1 MMQESI
7 LHEGSR
13 LFAPGYRQIESN
25 DQALLIDPEA
35 PHWVITDRRG
45 ARILGDLD
53 GKKTFGQVVADYCR
67 AFQVD
72 WAKGWLHCHTFLQN
86 ALRTGFVAPTPLVRA
101 PYKHLC
107 DGEDLE
113 QTGLISGW
121 FFGEDPFFEFHERGI
136 VETLFSLAETRCR
149 QKPPSGYDRPMIYA
163 AMGEATLKEVRE
175 GGAQAIGGFEVAL
188 SRSTGVLSADL
199 DRSRRVVSDFYG
211 EAAKT
216 PQPQLCCPGGYPE
229 EALSHIP
236 REALEIAYG
245 CGSPVDLA
253 GIQPGETVVDL
264 GSGGGIDCF
273 IAAKKVGATGRVI
286 GIDMTDAML
295 AKANRSKSAVAKNL
309 GYDVVEFKKGYLEE
323 IPLPAQFADLITS
336 NCVINLSPDKNRVFV
351 EMWRVLKDF
360 GRIVLS
366 DTVAEQPLP
375 PRMKA
380 NPRLWGECISG
391 ALTEAEYLSRLE
403 EAGFYGLAVIK
414 KSFWKEV
421 EGYRFHSVVIRG
433 YKYEK
438 KRECNTIGQKAIYLG
453 PMQAVIDEEGHLF
466 PRNQAIEVCTD
477 TAAKLKQ
484 SPMPDHLS

>member
-1 MMQESI
+1 MACGGGADAVEHGGHGETGDHGGREESDHRLPGPACRMSGGLSNTRSGQTSPLDLPLPAGRRDVDVKPDHSSGPAYPPSSIHVKKGGFRMMQESI

-323 IPLPAQFADLITS
+323 IPLPAQFADLIT
-336 NCVINLSPDKNRVFV
+336 
-351 EMWRVLKDF
+351 
-360 GRIVLS
+360 
-366 DTVAEQPLP
+366 
-375 PRMKA
+375 
-380 NPRLWGECISG
+380 
-391 ALTEAEYLSRLE
+391 
-403 EAGFYGLAVIK
+403 
-414 KSFWKEV
+414 
-421 EGYRFHSVVIRG
+421 
-433 YKYEK
+433 
-438 KRECNTIGQKAIYLG
+438 
-453 PMQAVIDEEGHLF
+453 
-466 PRNQAIEVCTD
+466 
-477 TAAKLKQ
+477 
-484 SPMPDHLS
+484 